1 MAEVSSY
8 PVAIPTRIENTI
20 SVATLRGEQTND
32 ATYSHALI
40 HQQVGADVVAIA
52 TYIGT
57 NASQTAPV
65 ANTVLYSGSN
75 GVSAWSASPTLTT
88 LTLSTDLIVDT
99 NTFVVDGSDSRVY
112 VGATSSSATEILQVF
127 GSARVQ
133 SGTPELRINE
143 TDAAADNKE
152 WKFGVAS
159 EQLYGSIVNDAGNT
173 TTNWL
178 QVNRTG
184 TTVDTIWH
192 PHIVL
197 GTETTMPNVITKLFI
212 NDATAG
218 QIRVTGGGTSLY
230 MGADVNEP
238 FIGSLSNNALRFT
251 TNATSK
257 WAILADGTF
266 RAINDNTYSFGNGSF
281 RATAIYAVNGTIQTS
296 DIRQKT
302 VVENYEMPGLNFVNG
317 LNPIAFKWKDAKKK
331 VVDEDG
337 NETWEQKEENEKRT
351 HLGFSAQAVE
361 QLVFDAGL
369 TTQDF
374 AGVVI
379 DEDENGN
386 KTYGLRSDQFIP
398 ILVKAVQELEARV
411 KELES

>member
-218 QIRVTGGGTSLY
+218 QIRITGG
-230 MGADVNEP
+230 
-238 FIGSLSNNALRFT
+238 
-251 TNATSK
+251 
-257 WAILADGTF
+257 W
-266 RAINDNTYSFGNGSF
+266 
-281 RATAIYAVNGTIQTS
+281 
-296 DIRQKT
+296 T
-302 VVENYEMPGLNFVNG
+302 V
-317 LNPIAFKWKDAKKK
+317 
-331 VVDEDG
+331 
-337 NETWEQKEENEKRT
+337 
-351 HLGFSAQAVE
+351 S
-361 QLVFDAGL
+361 
-369 TTQDF
+369 
-374 AGVVI
+374 
-379 DEDENGN
+379 
-386 KTYGLRSDQFIP
+386 
-398 ILVKAVQELEARV
+398 
-411 KELES
+411 